1 MKYFPRRRFL
11 QLAASAAALP
21 TISSI
26 ARAQTYPSRPI
37 TIVVGA
43 AAGGASS
50 PNLRAPRDG
59 PPLSA
64 APALGRNSSAIRDRD
79 RAGRASSSAPR
90 DRARAAVRRT
100 GLGGLERPEPAP
112 RQGTKLAGL
121 WSISRARLSTLI
133 TIVWKLETLLV
144 IGSS

>member
-50 PNLRAPRDG
+50 PNLRAP
-59 PPLSA
+59 P
-64 APALGRNSSAIRDRD
+64 
-79 RAGRASSSAPR
+79 
-90 DRARAAVRRT
+90 
-100 GLGGLERPEPAP
+100 
-112 RQGTKLAGL
+112 
-121 WSISRARLSTLI
+121 
-133 TIVWKLETLLV
+133 
-144 IGSS
+144 